1 MTTRDTYILTQ
12 GFTVWL
18 TGLSGA
24 GKSSLAN
31 ALRDHLAD
39 MGQLNLIVLD
49 GDELRKTL
57 NKDLSFTQEDRDI
70 NVRRIGLLSK
80 TMTHYG
86 IPNIAAIISPFRQTR
101 REIRD
106 MIHAFLE
113 VYVSCPLEV
122 CEKRDSK
129 GLYSR
134 ARLGEIKLFTGIDSP
149 YESPEEPEVTVYTER
164 ETLQESVGKIVD
176 ALLAHKYLI
185 KIPVEEEFQ
194 EASQEM
200 LLKPSR
206 YGSTIL

>member
-1 MTTRDTYILTQ
+1 MTTRDTYIITQ

-31 ALRDHLAD
+31 ALREHLAD

-122 CEKRDSK
+122 CEQRDSK

-149 YESPEEPEVTVYTER
+149 YEPPEDPEVIVYTER

-185 KIPVEEEFQ
+185 KIPMEEEFLDSS
-194 EASQEM
+194 EA
-200 LLKPSR
+200 LVKSR
-206 YGSTIL
+206 RMAGFN